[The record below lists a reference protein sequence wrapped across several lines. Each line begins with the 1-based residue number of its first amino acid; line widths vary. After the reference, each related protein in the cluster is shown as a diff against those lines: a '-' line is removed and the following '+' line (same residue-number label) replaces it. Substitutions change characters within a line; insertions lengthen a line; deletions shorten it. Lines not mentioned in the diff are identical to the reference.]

1 MYLFHDSFRDVEDP
15 LAVEPEAIIAITTL
29 IAIIARNEAL
39 YVVPDVLGKLF
50 EEYLRLFL
58 CQRSHFS
65 AQPNRHNRKS

>member
-15 LAVEPEAIIAITTL
+15 LAVEPEAIIAI
-29 IAIIARNEAL
+29 IARNEAL
-39 YVVPDVLGKLF
+39 YVVPDVLGKLL